1 MFGYFWKSGKW
12 KQRKTQRVLHS
23 HQQKRHS
30 CFQFEKSSSFM
41 HHLIFYYIMHSNS
54 NRWLATA
61 IILMS
66 QNATQQAVLVT
77 QIDPRRFWSKQ
88 LLKVCLLQQ
97 KENVRSSRLCQQAFL
112 TRITP
117 CLSKCTW
124 TNIQSKYWTY
134 AFNIRKDLFTSPP
147 RKAREDEAAG
157 NSGSFTQP
165 PLPYLL
171 LLLLLLHSCTN
182 TSSTEQLPDSCTAGF
197 YLSQAD
203 STSYSPATY

>member
-1 MFGYFWKSGKW
+1 MKTKKDTKSPTFTSAEETQLFSIWKEFFIHASSHIL
-12 KQRKTQRVLHS
+12 LH
-23 HQQKRHS
+23 HAQQ
-30 CFQFEKSSSFM
+30 QQQM
-41 HHLIFYYIMHSNS
+41 VSNS
-54 NRWLATA
+54 YYTHVSER
-61 IILMS
+61 
-66 QNATQQAVLVT
+66 TQQAVLVT

-171 LLLLLLHSCTN
+171 LLLLQLHSCTN

>member
-1 MFGYFWKSGKW
+1 
-12 KQRKTQRVLHS
+12 
-23 HQQKRHS
+23 
-30 CFQFEKSSSFM
+30 
-41 HHLIFYYIMHSNS
+41 
-54 NRWLATA
+54 
-61 IILMS
+61 MS

-117 CLSKCTW
+117 CVSKCTW

-171 LLLLLLHSCTN
+171 LLRAAAAQLHKHQQHGAASRFMYSWVLLVTGRINFLLTCYILEGKYWH
-182 TSSTEQLPDSCTAGF
+182 TSTHIH
-197 YLSQAD
+197 
-203 STSYSPATY
+203 